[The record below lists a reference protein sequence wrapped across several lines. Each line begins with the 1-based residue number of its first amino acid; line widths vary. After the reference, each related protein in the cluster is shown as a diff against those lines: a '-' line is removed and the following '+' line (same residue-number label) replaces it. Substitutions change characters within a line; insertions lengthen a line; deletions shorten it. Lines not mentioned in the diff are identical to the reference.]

1 MKEIVVNEA
10 KDNLHL
16 ELIEALGLLTTETVA
31 NDMDVG
37 EMIITKIGSNHG
49 NFKYTITCERIETED
64 VSLLDKIKKW
74 FK

>member
-10 KDNLHL
+10 KDILHL
-16 ELIEALGLLTTETVA
+16 ELIEALGLLTAETVS
-31 NDMDVG
+31 NDCEVG

-49 NFKYTITCERIETED
+49 NFKYTITCEKINEKIP
-64 VSLLDKIKKW
+64 LKDKIKKW